1 MEVMLAASQ
10 SMDGAIRK
18 HLAEANLGP
27 FDFYTEGIDA
37 YRFHSE
43 EYERELASFLASKY
57 RDRKPVLIFALTE
70 IALDF
75 ILRSRDRLWPDV
87 PVVATSVDPKYL
99 ENWNRPPLV
108 AAIGQ
113 DEDFTDTALLVRALQ
128 PDARRALIV
137 CGTGDRDA
145 EPTLKAIRSLQALR
159 PPIEIDVRSG
169 VPIEDFPKEFG
180 RLPDDTIVLF
190 TMMFRDNLGRSV
202 SGREAT
208 AALAAASSVP
218 VYAGYSVQLGT
229 GVIGGGLVDFEYV
242 GRAAAAMGARIL
254 RGEAPQSIPI
264 QKSSPPLLAVDDRV
278 LRRFGIPESRLPA
291 RYELHFRTP
300 TFWEQYRW
308 RIIAVVVALGL
319 QTALIIGLL
328 TERQSRKRAEDDSR
342 RRRQELAHAARLA
355 TVGELAASISHEIN
369 QPLGA
374 ILANVK
380 AVEMLHDPASANG
393 VEVRQILA
401 DIRKDNLRAHDVIRH
416 VRGLAANRAM
426 EMEAVDV
433 NALVS
438 DVCSLLG
445 AEARR
450 RGVVP
455 ELDLD
460 VNLPTVQADRV
471 SFEQVLMNLVLNA
484 MDAVEQVPIDRR
496 RIVIQ
501 SRRADEERVT
511 VAIRDTGL
519 GISPEALPRL
529 FESFFTTKKEGLGLG
544 LSICR
549 TILEAHGGSIRA
561 ENDPAGGAS
570 FSMAIPTRSPTTA
583 ARPAKE
589 RIA

>member
-1 MEVMLAASQ
+1 MEVMLAATQ

-75 ILRSRDRLWPDV
+75 ILRNRDRLWPDV

-99 ENWNRPPLV
+99 ESWNRPPWV

-113 DEDFTDTALLVRALQ
+113 SEDFTDTALLVRALQ
-128 PDARRALIV
+128 PDARRALVV

-169 VPIEDFPKEFG
+169 VPTEDFPKEFG
-180 RLPDDTIVLF
+180 RLPNDTIVLF
-190 TMMFRDNLGRSV
+190 TLMFRDNLGRSV
-202 SGREAT
+202 SGRDAT
-208 AALAAASSVP
+208 IALAAASSVP

-229 GVIGGGLVDFEYV
+229 GVIGGGLVDFEYA

-254 RGEAPQSIPI
+254 RGEAPQSIAI
-264 QKSSPPLLAVDDRV
+264 QKGSPPLLAVDDRV

-308 RIIAVVVALGL
+308 RLIAVVVALGL
-319 QTALIIGLL
+319 QTVLIIGLL

-393 VEVRQILA
+393 AEVRQILA

-416 VRGLAANRAM
+416 VRDLAANRAM

-471 SFEQVLMNLVLNA
+471 SLEQVLMNLVLNA

-496 RIVIQ
+496 RIVIR

-519 GISPEALPRL
+519 GISPDALPRL

-570 FSMAIPTRSPTTA
+570 FSLAIPTRSPTTA
-583 ARPAKE
+583 ARPAE
-589 RIA
+589 VRIA